1 MTWYTELKFD
11 ENPLDIR
18 PNPNLVGLD
27 EEREQLINHI
37 QKEEICF
44 LNGLTGSGKTSLLQK
59 TQKQLK
65 NYSFIY
71 LDAQDLPPNFN
82 LEEELKKKRNFFD
95 RISFRRYPRKKPILI
110 IDEFQATDPRLILEA
125 RSKWENPV
133 EKKIKGIIIAQIS
146 KFLRNV
152 SGSFK
157 ERLGHRT
164 ITLRTL
170 DEDEMKE
177 ILKKRLYNKGTKIN
191 YVNRLSKDA
200 VNLLVKCA
208 DGNPRRLLEY
218 ADMVFDFH
226 HRRFRKNNP
235 IIKGKDYVVSYY
247 AIREILEVNNVKI
260 KKSAKEERKV
270 EMFTFD
276 KLFPKEEQKI
286 LRFLL
291 NRGVAT
297 SADVAKRFKINPDAA
312 RRKISPLKNKG
323 VIIVVGKKERKEL
336 LDIAENTKRLMV
348 KK

>member
-18 PNPNLVGLD
+18 PNPNLVGL
-27 EEREQLINHI
+27 EEEENQLINHI

-59 TQKQLK
+59 IQKQLK

-95 RISFRRYPRKKPILI
+95 KITFREYPRKKPILI
-110 IDEFQATDPRLILEA
+110 VDEFQATDPRLILEA
-125 RSKWENPV
+125 KSKWENPV
-133 EKKIKGIIIAQIS
+133 DKKIKSVIIAQIS
-146 KFLRNV
+146 KFLKNV

-157 ERLGHRT
+157 ERLGNR
-164 ITLRTL
+164 IIVLRTL

-177 ILKKRLYNKGTKIN
+177 ILKKRLYNHKTKIN
-191 YVNRLSKDA
+191 YVNKLSRDA
-200 VNLLVKCA
+200 LNLLVKCA

-218 ADMVFDFH
+218 SDMVFDFH
-226 HRRFRKNNP
+226 YRRFGKNNP

-247 AIREILEVNNVKI
+247 AVREILEVNNVKI
-260 KKSAKEERKV
+260 KRPAKEERRA
-270 EMFTFD
+270 ELFTFD
-276 KLFPKEEQKI
+276 KIFSKEEQKI

-291 NRGVAT
+291 NKGVAT
-297 SADVAKRFKINPDAA
+297 SADVAKKFKININAV
-312 RRKISPLKNKG
+312 RRKISPLKNK
-323 VIIVVGKKERKEL
+323 
-336 LDIAENTKRLMV
+336 
-348 KK
+348 